1 MSVRN
6 AWNRMLKSSKILK
19 IRILAN
25 LEILEEIKNSLE
37 KQKLAAIV
45 GWYQPKMKLLLARAI
60 ICLEKPIWAETERSL
75 SINMHFGM
83 KLSDFGSA
91 VEWQTASR
99 DFISGQTFTRI
110 VFFSILA
117 KFCNKKVPR
126 MEKFCYVKSSKMWNF
141 RFFFEKSQK
150 KHFRSICITK
160 CIK

>member
-1 MSVRN
+1 MSMYVYSPKNTDFWLECDLSVRN
-6 AWNRMLKSSKILK
+6 TWHSIWKSSKILK
-19 IRILAN
+19 TRILAN

-37 KQKLAAIV
+37 EQKLAADRPIAAIV

-75 SINMHFGM
+75 SINMHFEM

-110 VFFSILA
+110 VFLA
-117 KFCNKKVPR
+117 SWQNFVIKKCPEWR
-126 MEKFCYVKSSKMWNF
+126 NF
-141 RFFFEKSQK
+141 VM
-150 KHFRSICITK
+150 
-160 CIK
+160 